1 MAFTNTFGPVRPKVT
16 SYGTSFGTY
25 GGNRITDTSSA
36 PGDID
41 PSKLNKNT
49 LVDGVEFTDFDDTV
63 KDYVL
68 AKLGHPVVRVEL
80 SPLQLKIATDEA
92 VTKLSYHAP
101 LWSKN
106 YAPFEASAPY
116 NVYEIPSY
124 IIDNLEYVVYKKS
137 LLSLQSQAGT
147 LEFDFFIKYFQ
158 DNHMFGDFNVGEFYL
173 LQSHL
178 EMMRKVL
185 SQEGTWDVLGGKYLQ
200 ISPRPAKT
208 VEYVLLEYR
217 ALNSDTIHP
226 AYRNWIQRYAL
237 ASAKGIL
244 GEIRSKY
251 SMLPSP
257 GGGAQLNGQALKEES
272 AREMKELEEQLIAE
286 IEEPPVFTTF

>member
-1 MAFTNTFGPVRPKVT
+1 MSFGPIRPKVT
-16 SYGTSFGTY
+16 TYGASFGTY
-25 GGNRITDTSSA
+25 GGHRITDTTSQ
-36 PGDID
+36 GDID
-41 PSKLNKNT
+41 PDKLNKNT
-49 LVDGVEFTDFDDTV
+49 LVDGVEFTVFENTV
-63 KDYVL
+63 KDYIL

-101 LWSKN
+101 LWTRN
-106 YAPFEASAPY
+106 YATFDASAPY
-116 NVYEIPSY
+116 NVYEIPSF
-124 IIDNLEYVVYKKS
+124 IMNNLEYVVYKKT
-137 LLSLQSQAGT
+137 LLSIQSQGGT

-158 DNHMFGDFNVGEFYL
+158 DNFLFGEFAVGEFYL

-178 EMMRKVL
+178 EQMRKIL
-185 SQEGTWDVLGGKYLQ
+185 SQEGSWDILNNKYLQ
-200 ISPRPAKT
+200 INPRPVQT
-208 VEYVLLEYR
+208 PQRVLLEFR
-217 ALNSDTIHP
+217 ALDSDTIHP
-226 AYRNWIQRYAL
+226 SYRNWIQRYAL

-272 AREMKELEEQLIAE
+272 TREMKELEEQLLLE

>member
-1 MAFTNTFGPVRPKVT
+1 MDYFGPPTPKIT
-16 SYGTSFGTY
+16 TYGASFGKY
-25 GGNRITDTSSA
+25 GGTRITDTSVT
-36 PGDID
+36 GDID
-41 PSKLNKNT
+41 PDKLNKNT
-49 LVDGVEFTDFDDTV
+49 LIDGVEFTGFEDTV
-63 KDYVL
+63 KDYIL

-101 LWSKN
+101 LWTKN
-106 YAPFEASAPY
+106 YATFEASGPH

-124 IIDNLEYVVYKKS
+124 ILNNLEYVVYKKT
-137 LLSLQSQAGT
+137 LLSIQHQAGS

-158 DNHMFGDFNVGEFYL
+158 DNFLFGDFAVGEFYL

-185 SQEGTWDVLGGKYLQ
+185 SQEGTWDILNNRYLQ
-200 ISPRPAKT
+200 ISPRPVQIQT
-208 VEYVLLEYR
+208 VLLEFR
-217 ALNSDTIHP
+217 ALDSDSIHP
-226 AYRNWIQRYAL
+226 SYRNWIQKYAL

-272 AREMKELEEQLIAE
+272 VRELETLEQQLISE
-286 IEEPPVFTTF
+286 IEEPPVFTAF